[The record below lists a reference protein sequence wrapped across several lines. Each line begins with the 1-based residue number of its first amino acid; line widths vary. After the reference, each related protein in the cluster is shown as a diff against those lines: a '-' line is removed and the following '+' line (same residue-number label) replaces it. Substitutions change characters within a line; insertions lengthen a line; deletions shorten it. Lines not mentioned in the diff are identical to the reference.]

1 MFWRKREKN
10 ISPDLKQRRADIVR
24 DTVSLV
30 KVANAAE
37 AQSSRDGKLED
48 TTPRELARAR
58 AIRDAQRLLV
68 EDIVRGFNSGLTF
81 EELSRELIE
90 PVVEQ
95 AVVGDVA
102 RYALGQVI
110 RDAGKFG
117 GRGCNS

>member
-10 ISPDLKQRRADIVR
+10 ISADLKQRRADIVR

-37 AQSSRDGKLED
+37 AQSTRDGKLED
-48 TTPRELARAR
+48 TTARELARAR
-58 AIRDAQRLLV
+58 AVRDAQRLLV

-81 EELSRELIE
+81 EELAKELID
-90 PVVEQ
+90 PVVDQ
-95 AVVGDVA
+95 AVIGDVA

-110 RDAGKFG
+110 RDAGKFEG
-117 GRGCNS
+117 KSGR